1 MRRFVSRERGLAD
14 WRRRPRRP
22 GNADAGPLGSKK
34 SREIRREI
42 KRGRCCCCTSGGKF
56 SVVRSPSSVTF
67 TLRDAD
73 VRGGALHSLRCD
85 EREVQVPNLS
95 FAVLLCEL
103 LPHAQR

>member
-1 MRRFVSRERGLAD
+1 M
-14 WRRRPRRP
+14 
-22 GNADAGPLGSKK
+22 
-34 SREIRREI
+34 
-42 KRGRCCCCTSGGKF
+42 
-56 SVVRSPSSVTF
+56 VRSPSSVTF

>member
-1 MRRFVSRERGLAD
+1 MQARLGRKKVAKFGEKSNEAGAAAA
-14 WRRRPRRP
+14 PR
-22 GNADAGPLGSKK
+22 
-34 SREIRREI
+34 
-42 KRGRCCCCTSGGKF
+42 SGGKF